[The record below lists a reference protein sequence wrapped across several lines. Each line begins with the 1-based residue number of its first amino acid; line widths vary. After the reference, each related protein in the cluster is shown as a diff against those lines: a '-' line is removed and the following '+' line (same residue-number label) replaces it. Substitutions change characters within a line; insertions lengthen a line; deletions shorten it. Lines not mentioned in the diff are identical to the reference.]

1 MESVCGWLGSVQ
13 VLFNGAE
20 LVLITISCLFFVSA
34 PPPFPASRYTH
45 SFQCLEPC
53 AVGPILKT

>member
-34 PPPFPASRYTH
+34 PPP
-45 SFQCLEPC
+45 LPC
-53 AVGPILKT
+53 F

>member
-34 PPPFPASRYTH
+34 PPPSLLLGTLTH
-45 SFQCLEPC
+45 SSALSPALWDQS
-53 AVGPILKT
+53 